1 MNQLRQKPQASR
13 NTRSRPRSGRIAF
26 VQSCWHKEIVDQ
38 CRDAFIVELERLGS
52 PRSAIDFYEVPGVFE
67 IPLQAKFLARTGRYA
82 SIVAAGF
89 VVDGGIYRHEFVGDA
104 VIAALMRVQLDTDV
118 PIISAV
124 LTPQR
129 FHEHDE
135 HLRFFRE
142 HFVIKG
148 AEAASACVRTI
159 ALVKQSRQQIAGG
172 SARRQ
177 SARGG
182 TPLDKRRK
190 AAA

>member
-1 MNQLRQKPQASR
+1 MNQLRRKPQASR
-13 NTRSRPRSGRIAF
+13 NTRSGPRSGRVAF

-129 FHEHDE
+129 FHEHDD
-135 HLRFFRE
+135 HKKFYRE
-142 HFVIKG
+142 HFVVKG
-148 AEAASACVRTI
+148 AEAALACATTMTNIGAAKKLIAPGRRT
-159 ALVKQSRQQIAGG
+159 G
-172 SARRQ
+172 SAARR
-177 SARGG
+177 
-182 TPLDKRRK
+182 
-190 AAA
+190 

>member
-1 MNQLRQKPQASR
+1 MNQLRRKPQASR
-13 NTRSRPRSGRIAF
+13 NTRSGPRSGRIAF

-124 LTPQR
+124 LTPP
-129 FHEHDE
+129 D
-135 HLRFFRE
+135 
-142 HFVIKG
+142 VISMCSLAIPMLLLYEGSVLTVSMIEK
-148 AEAASACVRTI
+148 
-159 ALVKQSRQQIAGG
+159 SRA
-172 SARRQ
+172 
-177 SARGG
+177 
-182 TPLDKRRK
+182 RK
-190 AAA
+190 AASGSST